1 MDLGNHGEFDFGQV
15 RMICKHVDSSLEAA
29 LHWRN
34 KYASDVDILNLMGIL
49 LALVNADRVKIR
61 IYEICTAFKR
71 LNKLSIVVESI
82 FFNRDLL
89 VVELTK
95 SMSD

>member
-1 MDLGNHGEFDFGQV
+1 MDG
-15 RMICKHVDSSLEAA
+15 SLEAA

-61 IYEICTAFKR
+61 IYEICVAFKR
-71 LNKLSIVVESI
+71 LNKLSIVVKPI

-89 VVELTK
+89 MVELTK